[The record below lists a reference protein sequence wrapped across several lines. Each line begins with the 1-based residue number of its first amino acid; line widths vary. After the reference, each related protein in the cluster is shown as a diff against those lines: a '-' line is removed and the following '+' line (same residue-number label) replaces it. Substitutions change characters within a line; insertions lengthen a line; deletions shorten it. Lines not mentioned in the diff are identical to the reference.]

1 MYPWTENPHFH
12 HPFLTKFEISSIWLV
27 KPHVFV
33 RVNQPGL
40 GGLIG
45 LIGDFCN
52 EPPWNPCIEAKSHL
66 SLCKTT
72 ISLVILNMNCRWE
85 EMKRWQRFMSTSR
98 GVQSLPVY
106 HLVAPQES
114 PDKLQDVVNLLRSSQ
129 NSQVR
134 LRGRGKL
141 RAGRGMWDLEC
152 LWELGQILCL
162 MWNGDCDGSVEVIVV
177 IVVIEVPFN
186 FSSQWIIAASHLS
199 WVPMVWLFVSQFWL
213 VTSRREL

>member
-1 MYPWTENPHFH
+1 M
-12 HPFLTKFEISSIWLV
+12 FLSGSINLGLVGWSGWSVISAM
-27 KPHVFV
+27 
-33 RVNQPGL
+33 N
-40 GGLIG
+40 
-45 LIGDFCN
+45 
-52 EPPWNPCIEAKSHL
+52 PPWNPCIEAKSHL